1 MPVAERMS
9 RSLNLLYQTTRS
21 AFLAQEKNSALGVVW
36 HLLNPL
42 AMTLVLYGVFSQVRL
57 LESIPNF
64 GLFILV
70 GVIHFNFFANTTTH
84 TAQGIINSRNLI
96 LNSTVPLEIL
106 VLRSVCLEGATFL
119 IELVLVALLV
129 TGFGPGL
136 TWSAVQYVFAL
147 AGLSLLTFGA
157 SLLLASA
164 VVFLTDLTYV
174 WGIVTRLLFFLT
186 PIFYAPDMMNHPVAA
201 KVMALNPLAQ
211 LVTLAR
217 ASLLDGRWVEP
228 RTIAASFAGPIAVTI
243 IGWLIFQRTK
253 PYVPDHI

>member
-1 MPVAERMS
+1 MPTAVRMN
-9 RSLNLLYQTTRS
+9 RSLNLLYQTTRC
-21 AFLAQEKNSALGVVW
+21 AFLAQEKNSALGVIW

-57 LESIPNF
+57 LNSIPDF

-119 IELVLVALLV
+119 IELVLVGLFVA
-129 TGFGPGL
+129 GFGPGL
-136 TWSAVQYVFAL
+136 SWSAVQYVFVL
-147 AGLSLLTFGA
+147 AGLALLTFGA
-157 SLLLASA
+157 SLLIASA

-174 WGIVTRLLFFLT
+174 WSIVTRMLFFLT
-186 PIFYAPDMMNHPVAA
+186 PVFYPPDMMSHPLAA
-201 KVMALNPLAQ
+201 KVMVFNPLAQ

-217 ASLLDGRWVEP
+217 ASLIEGRWVDAG
-228 RTIAASFAGPIAVTI
+228 TVAASFAGPFGLTLV
-243 IGWLIFQRTK
+243 GWLVFRRTK